1 MDMSSS
7 MGTAPSSGEG
17 RRLAWMLVEVTLFD
31 ALGRRVATLHDGDS
45 APELSGTLELSYD
58 GRRLAPGVY
67 VVRVRS
73 ETGTTAQAGT
83 VAR

>member
-1 MDMSSS
+1 M
-7 MGTAPSSGEG
+7 
-17 RRLAWMLVEVTLFD
+17 TLFD
-31 ALGRRVATLHDGDS
+31 ALGRRVATLYDGESD
-45 APELSGTLELSYD
+45 PELSGTLELGYD

-73 ETGTTAQAGT
+73 EAGTTAQAVT